1 MKDDKFNAFIVTL
14 TNIVFYKPL
23 QIPSLLVAHV
33 MGMLCLKLVNMP
45 LWN

>member
-1 MKDDKFNAFIVTL
+1 
-14 TNIVFYKPL
+14 L